1 MFGVSL
7 PNTEH
12 QLAFLQH
19 QYQQLQ
25 QENMFYQTCIK
36 NQQQQ
41 LEELK
46 AKQIHALLR
55 KKKRIGALHWQQ
67 KTTKTTSELQ
77 KTPPTL
83 KPYFELKN
91 SERAHRNIEIK
102 RKFSEVAS
110 SLYSDITSVKV
121 ELEFHNGKN
130 KYFYPWA
137 PASASDDNSELK
149 YSNRINDRDIIQH
162 VLMVKNKTPERK
174 GGSIPEA
181 PLSFEAV

>member
-36 NQQQQ
+36 NQQ

-46 AKQIHALLR
+46 AKKFTHSSGR
-55 KKKRIGALHWQQ
+55 KKRIGALHWQ
-67 KTTKTTSELQ
+67 Q

-83 KPYFELKN
+83 KPYFELKH

-110 SLYSDITSVKV
+110 SLYSVITSVKV
-121 ELEFHNGKN
+121 ELELHNGKN
-130 KYFYPWA
+130 KYFYPRA

-149 YSNRINDRDIIQH
+149 YSNRINDRDIIQQ
-162 VLMVKNKTPERK
+162 VLMVKNKTPESK

-181 PLSFEAV
+181 PLPFESV

>member
-19 QYQQLQ
+19 QYQQLH

-46 AKQIHALLR
+46 AKKNPRTPSAE
-55 KKKRIGALHWQQ
+55 KKNRRTPQA
-67 KTTKTTSELQ
+67 TKNNNVSASELQ

-83 KPYFELKN
+83 KPYFELKHN
-91 SERAHRNIEIK
+91 ERVHRNIEIK
-102 RKFSEVAS
+102 SKFSEVAS

-121 ELEFHNGKN
+121 ELEFHDGKN
-130 KYFYPWA
+130 KYFYPR
-137 PASASDDNSELK
+137 ASASDGNSELK
-149 YSNRINDRDIIQH
+149 YSNRINDRYKTTSAYGQKENTGEKRG
-162 VLMVKNKTPERK
+162 VKF
-174 GGSIPEA
+174 A
-181 PLSFEAV
+181 

>member
-46 AKQIHALLR
+46 ANKIHALLR
-55 KKKRIGALHWQQ
+55 QKKRIGALHWQQ
-67 KTTKTTSELQ
+67 KTTK
-77 KTPPTL
+77 
-83 KPYFELKN
+83 
-91 SERAHRNIEIK
+91 
-102 RKFSEVAS
+102 
-110 SLYSDITSVKV
+110 SLHQNYKKHHQ
-121 ELEFHNGKN
+121 L
-130 KYFYPWA
+130 
-137 PASASDDNSELK
+137 
-149 YSNRINDRDIIQH
+149 
-162 VLMVKNKTPERK
+162 
-174 GGSIPEA
+174 
-181 PLSFEAV
+181 

>member
-1 MFGVSL
+1 MFC
-7 PNTEH
+7 
-12 QLAFLQH
+12 
-19 QYQQLQ
+19 
-25 QENMFYQTCIK
+25 QTCIK

-46 AKQIHALLR
+46 AKKNPRTPPAE
-55 KKKRIGALHWQQ
+55 KKNRRTPQA
-67 KTTKTTSELQ
+67 TKINNVSASELQ

-83 KPYFELKN
+83 KPYFELKH

-130 KYFYPWA
+130 KYFYPRA

-149 YSNRINDRDIIQH
+149 YSNRINHDDRDIIQQ

-174 GGSIPEA
+174 VGSIPEA
-181 PLSFEAV
+181 PLPFESV